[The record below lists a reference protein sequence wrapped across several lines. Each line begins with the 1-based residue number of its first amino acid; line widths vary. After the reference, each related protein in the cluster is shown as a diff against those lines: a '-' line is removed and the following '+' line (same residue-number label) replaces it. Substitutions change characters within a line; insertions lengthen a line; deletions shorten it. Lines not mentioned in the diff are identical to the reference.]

1 MTIRVDFVKFTDE
14 ANSWLALGAVQ
25 MTDSI
30 IVQDNGGWTEI
41 RLNRPDQLN
50 ALDAAMHAD
59 LRAALSQVAADKSCR
74 AVLLSAAGR
83 GFCAGQDLAGF
94 NVQPGQPMPDLE
106 EVIRRDYNPL
116 VRQLRAMPKPVIAAV
131 NGVAAGAGAALA
143 LHCDIVIAARSA
155 KFVMSFAKIG
165 LIPDAGSSW
174 LLSRLVGEARAK
186 GFTLTGTPIS
196 AEQAHLWGLIWQL
209 AEEEGL
215 YQTAADLAADFASG
229 PTAGLAL
236 TKQMIQE
243 AAARDLDA
251 HLEAEATAQGEA
263 GRSHDYAEG
272 VAAFFE
278 RRKPTFRGE

>member
-1 MTIRVDFVKFTDE
+1 MT
-14 ANSWLALGAVQ
+14 N
-25 MTDSI
+25 SI
-30 IVQDNGGWTEI
+30 IVHDRGSWTEI
-41 RLNRPDQLN
+41 QLNRPDQLN

-59 LRAALSQVAADKSCR
+59 LRAALSTAAADKSCR
-74 AVLLSAAGR
+74 AILLSAAGR

-94 NVQPGQPMPDLE
+94 NLQSGQPTPDLE

-116 VRQLRAMPKPVIAAV
+116 VRLVREMPKPVIAAV

-174 LLSRLVGEARAK
+174 LLSRLIGEARAK
-186 GFTLTGTPIS
+186 GFALTGTPIS
-196 AEQAHLWGLIWQL
+196 AEQAYQWGLIWQL
-209 AEEEGL
+209 AEDQAL
-215 YQTAADLAADFASG
+215 YETAAGMAADFASG

-236 TKQMIQE
+236 TKQLIQE
-243 AAARDLDA
+243 AAHRDFDA
-251 HLEAEATAQGEA
+251 HLEAEAKAQGQA

-278 RRKPTFRGE
+278 RRKPTFRGD